1 MLECSDV
8 EMVEETM
15 VMKAPDQFEEE
26 EENSS
31 GYGITDPFD
40 EEEDH
45 TSGYGI
51 KDSFDE
57 EEDHTSGYGYY
68 SPHEDEDEG
77 GLIFFG

>member
-45 TSGYGI
+45 TSGYG
-51 KDSFDE
+51 
-57 EEDHTSGYGYY
+57 YY
-68 SPHEDEDEG
+68 SSREDEDEG